1 MKGQILKSGVVVSNG
16 DNNKFYDDLQKVID
30 IFQKERLYV
39 EIQYQLS
46 MNIQSA
52 LLLGREREWIQDFE
66 LT

>member
-52 LLLGREREWIQDFE
+52 LLLGRERE
-66 LT
+66 